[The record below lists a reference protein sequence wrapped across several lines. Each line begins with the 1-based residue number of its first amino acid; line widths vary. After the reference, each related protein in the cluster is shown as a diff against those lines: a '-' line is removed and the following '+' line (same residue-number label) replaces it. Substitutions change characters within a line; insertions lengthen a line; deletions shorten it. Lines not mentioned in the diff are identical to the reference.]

1 MENITKDLFNDKI
14 SNIENDGD
22 WSFKG
27 DKPVI
32 IKFSADWCG
41 PCRMIAPILDEINTE
56 LDGKVD
62 FYQVDIEAEYDLAS
76 KFNIRSVPTVLFIPS
91 DGGEPKTN
99 VGAMN
104 KDGFK
109 KIISEFLN
117 VD

>member
-14 SNIENDGD
+14 SNFDNDD

-27 DKPVI
+27 NKPVI
-32 IKFSADWCG
+32 IKFSAEWCG

-62 FYQVDIEAEYDLAS
+62 FYQVDIEDQYELAS
-76 KFNIRSVPTVLFIPS
+76 KFNIRSVPTVLFIPMEG
-91 DGGEPKTN
+91 DPKTN

-109 KIISEFLN
+109 KIISDFLH